1 MDLLTQVIQEGE
13 QVFGKRV
20 SLLSL
25 WQTIADNFYP
35 ERADFTTVRNLGA
48 EFGSE
53 LMTSYPV
60 LARRDLGNSIGA
72 ILRPTGKNWK
82 HIRTSEDWDNVGNDA
97 RAWLEWAQDRM
108 NRAMN
113 HRTSQFSRAT
123 KEGDHDFATFGQTV
137 IQTTLNST
145 ATGLLYRCWHLR
157 DVAWIENESGIV
169 DSVYRK
175 WRPTARM
182 LYSMFGDKVHK
193 RVADNVK
200 QGKDVWAEIE
210 VWHVVIPSEHC
221 TYGEKTN
228 TPFKSIY
235 IDVSNRHI
243 IEEVGVFEQE
253 YTVPRWQTVS
263 GSQYAYSPAT
273 VTALPDARLIQ
284 AMTAVLLEAG
294 ENAVSPPMIAVQEAI
309 RGDIN
314 LYPGGITI
322 ADQDYDERLG
332 EVLRPIT
339 QDKSGIPVGLNMAQE
354 TRAMI
359 AEAFYLN
366 KITLPPAGLDM
377 TAYEV
382 GQRIQEYIRQAMPL
396 FEPMESEYNA
406 PICDI
411 TFSKLLRAGA
421 FGSPLDM
428 PKELRNKT
436 VEFTFE
442 SPLHDAEERSK
453 GQRFIET
460 AQMLAQ
466 AMALDPSAANLID
479 APSALR
485 DVLKAIGVP
494 AKWMRSEG
502 AVKDLVD
509 AQKQQQQTAELLAAM
524 QQGADVT
531 KTLSEA
537 SPSVAPAGL

>member
-332 EVLRPIT
+332 DVLRPIT